1 MKMDI
6 GIAIGLD
13 IDFFSCE
20 GAAQKLHSSLRLSV
34 LKVLS

>member
-20 GAAQKLHSSLRLSV
+20 GAAQKLLSSLRLSG